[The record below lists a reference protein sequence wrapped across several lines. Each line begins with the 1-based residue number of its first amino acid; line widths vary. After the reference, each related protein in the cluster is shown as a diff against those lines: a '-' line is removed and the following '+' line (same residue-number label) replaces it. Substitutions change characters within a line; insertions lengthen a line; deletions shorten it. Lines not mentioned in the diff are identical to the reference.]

1 MSFAAKFA
9 EISSQDQD
17 TTRLEKPRP
26 ILILT
31 INNGAAHTR
40 AAEAIAESWRKI
52 NCRIPA
58 RIVEVSEFMSR
69 KARFTHVT
77 TYLWLVKN
85 VPALWEKID
94 AYQKR
99 QQNTAPTWFY
109 RRECR
114 KLFDLAR
121 EIQPVAIV
129 ATEVGCGEIGALI
142 KSDLR
147 LDIPLIAVN
156 LDYEVDRAWVQPEVD
171 LYCLATF
178 MIEKKLLSHGADAEK
193 IKIWGAPL
201 NCEFKH
207 LSSAERQTEREKV
220 CDWLELNPN
229 KPLVLI
235 SGGGE
240 GLGKI
245 ETIINRLLHQSIQI
259 VVLTG
264 NNQRLKMRCEKIG
277 FKTRIKVLGW
287 TEKIAPLMLSADIL
301 ISKLGLTFYEA
312 MACGLPVIALEPP
325 PGAERIQ
332 YNLLESFGT
341 GRAVKTVEDVVK
353 TVGELLEN
361 QSLLQK
367 MRAKTQIIGQ
377 MQAAEKLALWLQERI
392 EKNVG

>member
-1 MSFAAKFA
+1 MSFAAKIA
-9 EISSQDQD
+9 EISYQDQD
-17 TTRLEKPRP
+17 VARLEKPRP

-77 TYLWLVKN
+77 AYLWLVKN

-99 QQNTAPTWFY
+99 QPNTAPTWFY

-121 EIQPVAIV
+121 EIQPVALV

-142 KSDLR
+142 KSDLGLR
-147 LDIPLIAVN
+147 IPLAAVN
-156 LDYEVDRAWVQPEVD
+156 LDYDADRAWVQPEVD

-178 MIEKKLLSHGADAEK
+178 LIEKNFLNLGAEAEK
-193 IKIWGAPL
+193 VKIWGAPL
-201 NCEFKH
+201 ASQFRN
-207 LSSAERQTEREKV
+207 LSNAERFIEREKV
-220 CDWLELNPN
+220 CHWLGLNPN
-229 KPLVLI
+229 KPLVLVT
-235 SGGGE
+235 GGGE

-245 ETIINRLLHQSIQI
+245 EAIITHLLRQPVQI

-264 NNQRLKMRCEKIG
+264 NNRRLKKRCEKIG
-277 FKTRIKVLGW
+277 CETRIKVLGW
-287 TEKIAPLMLSADIL
+287 TEKIAPLMQSADIL

-312 MACGLPVIALEPP
+312 MACGLPMIALEPP
-325 PGAERIQ
+325 PGAERVQ

-353 TVGELLEN
+353 TVTELLEN
-361 QSLLQK
+361 QSLLKK
-367 MRAKTQIIGQ
+367 MRAKTQIFGQ
-377 MQAAEKLALWLQERI
+377 MRAAEKLALWLQERI
-392 EKNVG
+392 EKNVE